1 MFSSTSITWRHLGN
15 LHLLSRAKHPLTTM
29 TQNEVC
35 PRDEITDPPGTN
47 VFSIDR
53 YGFAEDFVSFCTLC
67 GVYSAAARFA
77 QNRRLEYSL
86 LSGQARGESLCFLS
100 ASVGTDCSS

>member
-1 MFSSTSITWRHLGN
+1 MSTSMKWRHLGN

-29 TQNEVC
+29 AQKEVC

-67 GVYSAAARFA
+67 GMYSAATRFA
-77 QNRRLEYSL
+77 RNRRLEYGL
-86 LSGQARGESLCFLS
+86 LSGQARGETLCFLS
-100 ASVGTDCSS
+100 AAVGSDCSS